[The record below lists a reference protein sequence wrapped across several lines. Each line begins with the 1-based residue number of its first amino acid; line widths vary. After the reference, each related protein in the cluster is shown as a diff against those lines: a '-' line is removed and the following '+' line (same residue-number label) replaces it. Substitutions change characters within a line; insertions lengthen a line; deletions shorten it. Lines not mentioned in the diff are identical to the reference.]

1 MIKTKLIDKL
11 NTSYKYVYNNSK
23 NVKINYN
30 KIDEIIDTYIE
41 LEEVEKHSEDI

>member
-1 MIKTKLIDKL
+1 MNLVDEL

-41 LEEVEKHSEDI
+41 LEEVEKHLEDI